1 MQIILYGEL
10 EPDYPYHVDL
20 EKKPANYS
28 NGSGRGYVMLN
39 DKQFARASKKFQKYM
54 EKQRKKSNKK

>member
-1 MQIILYGEL
+1 MQFIMYGKL
-10 EPDYPYHVDL
+10 EPD
-20 EKKPANYS
+20 KPSIYS

-39 DKQFARASKKFQKYM
+39 DKQFARASKKFEKYM

>member
-1 MQIILYGEL
+1 MQFIVYGNL
-10 EPDYPYHVDL
+10 EPD
-20 EKKPANYS
+20 KPCTYS

-54 EKQRKKSNKK
+54 KKQRKKSNKNERT

>member
-1 MQIILYGEL
+1 MQFIVYGEL
-10 EPDYPYHVDL
+10 EPD
-20 EKKPANYS
+20 KPSYYS

-39 DKQFARASKKFQKYM
+39 DKQFAKALKKFQKHM